1 MLCLKSP
8 FPLRGCLM
16 AKEIKHIIFG
26 ISHLRWDKKT
36 IEEQIRLRIDALWDI
51 GDGI

>member
-1 MLCLKSP
+1 
-8 FPLRGCLM
+8 M